1 MIQTLSFSFVSRRY
15 WSSACPKLDLSNLHR
30 RSVDLTQHPLS
41 FRNTAEQ
48 SAHRKSIKTCWMR
61 VFHWPVSLFVSAE
74 QPLPLIRFQR
84 CSGREDSNGLGT
96 NSEAGKSS
104 SLHRPLQFW
113 YTFYVHTNS
122 REPAIDW
129 LEYGLLEC
137 WVTNF
142 QTSFQTP
149 LEWMNPKSHHK
160 TGRAAPGSRWGEPDK
175 FICASDVAFMNHS
188 RLWGNYDAPY
198 YAMMIWFLIEI
209 LQNNN
214 IWFAICMFALFFVCG
229 ALAKTFASWRKRQVP
244 QLYANGIMRPI
255 MEFLAGGPLL

>member
-1 MIQTLSFSFVSRRY
+1 MQTLSFSFVYRCY
-15 WSSACPKLDLSNLHR
+15 WLSACPKLDLSRPHR

-61 VFHWPVSLFVSAE
+61 FFNWPVDWFH
-74 QPLPLIRFQR
+74 IRFPYSFQLNNP
-84 CSGREDSNGLGT
+84 CLWSGSRDAQAGEIQWGVGT

-113 YTFYVHTNS
+113 YTFYVHTTF

-160 TGRAAPGSRWGEPDK
+160 AGRAAPGSRWGEPDK

-188 RLWGNYDAPY
+188 RLWGNYDAPC

-209 LQNNN
+209 LQNNK
-214 IWFAICMFALFFVCG
+214 IWFAICMFALFFLYVV
-229 ALAKTFASWRKRQVP
+229 LWPRHLHLDDLVRSFLKTPFT
-244 QLYANGIMRPI
+244 
-255 MEFLAGGPLL
+255 

>member
-1 MIQTLSFSFVSRRY
+1 MQTWSFSFVSRCY
-15 WSSACPKLDLSNLHR
+15 WLSACPKLDLSNLHR

-74 QPLPLIRFQR
+74 QALPLIRFQR
-84 CSGREDSNGLGT
+84 CSGRGDSKGLGT

-104 SLHRPLQFW
+104 SLHRPIQFW

-160 TGRAAPGSRWGEPDK
+160 TGRDPPASRWGEPEK

-188 RLWGNYDAPY
+188 RLWGSYDAPY
-198 YAMMIWFLIEI
+198 YAMMIWFLIEYYKI
-209 LQNNN
+209 TKYDLHA
-214 IWFAICMFALFFVCG
+214 FACLLNFFVCG
-229 ALAKTFASWRKRQVP
+229 ALAKTSASWRKRQVP